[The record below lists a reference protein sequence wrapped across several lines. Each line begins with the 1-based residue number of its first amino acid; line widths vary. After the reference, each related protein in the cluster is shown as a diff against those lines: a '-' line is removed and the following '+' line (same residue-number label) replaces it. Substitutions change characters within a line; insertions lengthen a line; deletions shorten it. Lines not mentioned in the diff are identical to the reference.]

1 MLATKHL
8 LKKVEFIT
16 GVRWVLFCRRIKG
29 SYSSNTGVPAA
40 GRSCAYGWQLGS
52 LENKGMEMCEIG
64 RKLGAKEY
72 DWS

>member
-1 MLATKHL
+1 MLFAGSAKEGGIYYWGSMGTL
-8 LKKVEFIT
+8 
-16 GVRWVLFCRRIKG
+16 CRRIKG
-29 SYSSNTGVPAA
+29 SSSSNTGVPAA